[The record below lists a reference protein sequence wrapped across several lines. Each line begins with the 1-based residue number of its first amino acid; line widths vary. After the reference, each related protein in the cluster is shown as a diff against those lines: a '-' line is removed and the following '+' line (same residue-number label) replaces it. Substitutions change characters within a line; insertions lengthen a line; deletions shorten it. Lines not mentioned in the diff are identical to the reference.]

1 MFICLHSTKVKFY
14 FYPQNTSVRSVSTEF
29 LINEGLPPDPPFY
42 IPPNQITDI
51 SSSFGPI
58 MQDVSLMSIFP
69 HMHLLGKQMECIA
82 VTPTNDTINLVRVN
96 NWDFEWQGFYFYK
109 KFLKIPAGS
118 MIYASGSY
126 DNTLSIDN
134 PNPIPVQTGL
144 NTQDEMFLFVFQY
157 TDYQLGDENISIE
170 NELSTNIFTNTNLP
184 SGNLLSIF
192 NILGQ
197 KQKIEYNK
205 PLLYLYDNGKTNK
218 KIVID

>member
-1 MFICLHSTKVKFY
+1 
-14 FYPQNTSVRSVSTEF
+14 
-29 LINEGLPPDPPFY
+29 
-42 IPPNQITDI
+42 
-51 SSSFGPI
+51 
-58 MQDVSLMSIFP
+58 
-69 HMHLLGKQMECIA
+69 
-82 VTPTNDTINLVRVN
+82 
-96 NWDFEWQGFYFYK
+96 
-109 KFLKIPAGS
+109 

-197 KQKIEYNK
+197 KQKNRI
-205 PLLYLYDNGKTNK
+205 
-218 KIVID
+218 